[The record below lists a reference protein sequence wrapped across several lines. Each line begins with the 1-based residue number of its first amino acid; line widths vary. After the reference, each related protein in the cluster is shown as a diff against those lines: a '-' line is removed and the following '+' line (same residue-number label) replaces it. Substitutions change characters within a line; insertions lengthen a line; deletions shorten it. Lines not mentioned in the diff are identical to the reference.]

1 MKNEEHKMIKMI
13 NKAGHLTE
21 GARKA
26 FKGAHIAGG
35 ADEMIMIPGGY
46 GNTSLWNRL
55 HVLASD
61 MDIALYNFNED
72 AYVYVD
78 WARKALEGMSK
89 TASDEFFSM
98 VRA

>member
-1 MKNEEHKMIKMI
+1 MIKMV
-13 NKAGHLTE
+13 NRFGRLTE
-21 GARKA
+21 GAKKA
-26 FKGAHIAGG
+26 FEGARIAGG
-35 ADEMIMIPGGY
+35 ADEMVMIPGGY
-46 GNTSLWNRL
+46 GNTALWNRL
-55 HVLASD
+55 RILADD

-89 TASDEFFSM
+89 TAADEFFSM